1 MSGPSCCFV
10 VSSTGYYAAGSCAQL
25 PHVAA
30 DRVPWLI
37 KALRPAACPPLSF
50 LPPVLPQALEY
61 QLQQGIADT
70 AKIDAC
76 LVPAGARHDYAPEA
90 HCAVGVI
97 RRLQEL

>member
-1 MSGPSCCFV
+1 MLHRYSCRGSYAPAVHLSQLLCCPGLPPSPPPR
-10 VSSTGYYAAGSCAQL
+10 L
-25 PHVAA
+25 P
-30 DRVPWLI
+30 
-37 KALRPAACPPLSF
+37 PPL
-50 LPPVLPQALEY
+50 LQALEY

-70 AKIDAC
+70 AKVDAC